1 MSINSGGVGTG
12 QTTAGTAV
20 TITGFPSTFNGTTI
34 QDGLGLQVQTTST
47 LNTYTY
53 HKVYAK
59 DEDVRQLS
67 QDVNDFKARY
77 RVGASNPTT
86 DLDSGDLFFNTGS
99 GKMLVYNGQNSAWE
113 EVQSIGEFFI
123 NTLSSSSGTGGGSAT
138 FNGTAYR
145 FTLSNAP
152 TNAEQL
158 LVSVNGVVQKPNSGT
173 SQPSEG
179 FALDGSDIIFS
190 AAPATSSPSFVIT
203 IGSSVNIGTP
213 SAGTVGTAQLATSA
227 VTDAKGQQQRSY
239 CWFKTS

>member
-1 MSINSGGVGTG
+1 
-12 QTTAGTAV
+12 
-20 TITGFPSTFNGTTI
+20 
-34 QDGLGLQVQTTST
+34 
-47 LNTYTY
+47 
-53 HKVYAK
+53 
-59 DEDVRQLS
+59 
-67 QDVNDFKARY
+67 
-77 RVGASNPTT
+77 
-86 DLDSGDLFFNTGS
+86 
-99 GKMLVYNGQNSAWE
+99 MLVYNGQNTAWE

-138 FNGTAYR
+138 FNGSAYR

-179 FALDGSDIIFS
+179 FAIDGSDIIFA
-190 AAPATSSPSFVIT
+190 AAPATGAPFFIST

-227 VTDAKGQQQRSY
+227 VTNDKISSTAAIASSKLAKPIDFADNEKARFGTGNDLQIYHNGSNSY
-239 CWFKTS
+239 IKDVGTGNLQIFCRKRYC